1 MNYLQTVIDVPTFV
15 STMMMPLSFS
25 EAEPFGM

>member
-1 MNYLQTVIDVPTFV
+1 MVNDVAKITSV
-15 STMMMPLSFS
+15 MMMPLSKP